1 MATSCIH
8 VIINVFFFNFT
19 YIEKL
24 IKFCVIHRYLNGN
37 VIFLYSRMWIREMG
51 GVVVMGIW
59 QAHGS
64 FVIHC
69 CLAHCDNACIY
80 ELVIVNIS
88 F

>member
-1 MATSCIH
+1 
-8 VIINVFFFNFT
+8 
-19 YIEKL
+19 
-24 IKFCVIHRYLNGN
+24 
-37 VIFLYSRMWIREMG
+37 MG